1 MSAIGDIRTAIT
13 RQDVGNPGLEWS
25 YATAGSSPYR
35 LTGWSATG
43 YSSFCPDKADDNK
56 LVPLGW

>member
-13 RQDVGNPGLEWS
+13 RQDVGNLGLEWN

-35 LTGWSATG
+35 LIG
-43 YSSFCPDKADDNK
+43 
-56 LVPLGW
+56 